1 MIAKSQITP
10 IDNKG
15 VQTFTMKETLKLPMI
30 VKDPRHD
37 GQTTTFMK
45 NGQVKGQIV
54 HAKVAAKTKKGDFQP
69 IVDGKA
75 LGVMSEGGYY
85 LVPIDKITWNSDTWN
100 EAEGT
105 EHTEDGRIVVSEEL
119 EQLPATVVAAV
130 QSDKTILG
138 FTYKQLLL
146 VAGIVFIVN
155 KFTK

>member
-30 VKDPRHD
+30 VKDPQHD
-37 GQTTTFMK
+37 GQTTTFMQ
-45 NGQVKGQIV
+45 NGKVKGQIV

-75 LGVMSEGGYY
+75 LGVISEGGYY
-85 LVPIDKITWNSDTWN
+85 LVPIDKITWDSDTWN
-100 EAEGT
+100 NNEGT
-105 EHTEDGRIVVSEEL
+105 DTTVDGRIVVSE
-119 EQLPATVVAAV
+119 QIDALPETVIEAV
-130 QSDKTILG
+130 QSEKTVLG

-146 VAGIVFIVN
+146 LAGVVFIV
-155 KFTK
+155 TKIAK